1 MRLNHP
7 QGAAAEEAAW
17 RFLQAQGCRLLARN
31 WHCPYG
37 EIDLVVEHRRC
48 VVFVEVRFRSGRGFG
63 GAAASIT
70 PAKLAK
76 LRRSAEYYLQQHPG
90 HTDCRIDALLLEPGR
105 APEWLHN
112 ISE

>member
-7 QGAAAEEAAW
+7 QGAAAEETAW
-17 RFLQAQGCRLLARN
+17 HFLQAQGCRLLARN
-31 WHCPYG
+31 WHCRYG
-37 EIDLVVEHRRC
+37 EIDLIVEHGSA
-48 VVFVEVRFRSGRGFG
+48 VVFVEVRWRSSQRFG

-76 LRRSAEYYLQQHPG
+76 IRRSAEYYLQQHPG
-90 HTDCRIDALLLEPGR
+90 QRDCRIDAVLLTPG
-105 APEWLHN
+105 AKPEWLHN